1 MRTNL
6 SKTRP
11 KIKSIPNLQEKVLN
25 PETKNLLDQKRSR
38 KLKMT
43 KRLLKNQSGN
53 HQNQKTKK

>member
-1 MRTNL
+1 LRTNL